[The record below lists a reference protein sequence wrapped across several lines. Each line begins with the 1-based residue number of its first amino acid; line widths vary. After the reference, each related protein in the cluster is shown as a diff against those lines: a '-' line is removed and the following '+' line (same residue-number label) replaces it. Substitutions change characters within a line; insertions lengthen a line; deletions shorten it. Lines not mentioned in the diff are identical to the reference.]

1 MVTRLLW
8 GIVVDHEKNTAEDH
22 APQKGGGIGGMFM
35 ADLRAEEACGLSSLD
50 IVTSYRGP
58 RQQEKVFVHLCSEH
72 APREKSGRV

>member
-1 MVTRLLW
+1 
-8 GIVVDHEKNTAEDH
+8 
-22 APQKGGGIGGMFM
+22 MFI
-35 ADLRAEEACGLSSLD
+35 ADLRAEEVCGLNSLD